1 MKKNL
6 PLTFCV
12 LFLGGL
18 LLAGCTDADW
28 DHALNYT
35 GLKSSAEEPEAVA
48 AKPAPRSVSAPAAEA
63 AAAPEPA
70 NTDFCR
76 SVAMQD
82 AGDNG
87 FDQATQQRVYAR
99 SYAQCMTLSAR

>member
-1 MKKNL
+1 MRKTL
-6 PLTFCV
+6 PLFFC
-12 LFLGGL
+12 LA
-18 LLAGCTDADW
+18 LAGCSDADW

-35 GLKSSAEEPEAVA
+35 GLQGSAEEPESATPRPVA
-48 AKPAPRSVSAPAAEA
+48 TQASAAPSAPPAET

-70 NTDFCR
+70 NIEFCR

-82 AGDNG
+82 AGANG

-99 SYAQCMTLSAR
+99 SYAQCMILKAP

>member
-1 MKKNL
+1 MKNRL
-6 PLTFCV
+6 SLIFC
-12 LFLGGL
+12 L

-35 GLKSSAEEPEAVA
+35 GLKSAAEEPEAMA
-48 AKPAPRSVSAPAAEA
+48 EKPAARSVSVPPVEA
-63 AAAPEPA
+63 AAAPGPA

-99 SYAQCMTLSAR
+99 SYGQCMTLSTR

>member
-1 MKKNL
+1 MKKAL
-6 PLTFCV
+6 PLVVC
-12 LFLGGL
+12 L

-35 GLKSSAEEPEAVA
+35 GLNSSSEEPEAVVQ
-48 AKPAPRSVSAPAAEA
+48 KPAPRTVSAPPAE
-63 AAAPEPA
+63 AAPEPA
-70 NTDFCR
+70 NTEFCR

-87 FDQATQQRVYAR
+87 FDPATQQRVFAR
-99 SYAQCMTLSAR
+99 SYAQCMAFNTR

>member
-1 MKKNL
+1 MKKSL
-6 PLTFCV
+6 SLTLCM
-12 LFLGGL
+12 LFSGCL
-18 LLAGCTDADW
+18 LLAGCSDADW

-35 GLKSSAEEPEAVA
+35 GLQGSAEETQAVA
-48 AKPAPRSVSAPAAEA
+48 ADPAPRPVAAPQA
-63 AAAPEPA
+63 AAAPQPA
-70 NTDFCR
+70 NNDFCR

-99 SYAQCMTLSAR
+99 SYAQCMTLSTR

>member
-1 MKKNL
+1 MKKAL
-6 PLTFCV
+6 PLTLWM
-12 LFLGGL
+12 LFSGCL
-18 LLAGCTDADW
+18 LLAGCSDADW

-35 GLKSSAEEPEAVA
+35 GLNGSAEESEAAV
-48 AKPAPRSVSAPAAEA
+48 AKPAPRSVSAPAAEV
-63 AAAPEPA
+63 APEPA

-82 AGDNG
+82 ASDNG

-99 SYAQCMTLSAR
+99 SYAQCVTMSTR